1 MKKRLITILSIC
13 ALSSIA
19 FSFPVHAETDDST
32 RIEALEQKVAELE
45 QRIATLEGLLSNSN
59 NSENIVAS
67 SEGTLEPGAYIVGE
81 DIPEGKYSFSVIRGE
96 GELLLFLDYNT
107 YKTGDRFDA
116 FESYDMASQEY
127 INQYQDTM
135 TAYAESLSTEV
146 GNVHLESGDCLNV
159 DGVTLSYKMQ

>member
-32 RIEALEQKVAELE
+32 RIEALEQKVSELE

-67 SEGTLEPGAYIVGE
+67 SEGTLEPGVYIVGE
-81 DIPEGKYSFSVIRGE
+81 DIPEGKYTFSITRGE
-96 GELLLFLDYNT
+96 GSLLVYADYST
-107 YKTGDRFDA
+107 YKSGDRFDA
-116 FESYDMASQEY
+116 YEIYDVASQNY
-127 INQYQDTM
+127 IDQYKDM
-135 TAYAESLSTEV
+135 MEAYAESLSTEV
-146 GNVHLESGDCLNV
+146 GNVRLENGECLNV
-159 DGVTLSYKMQ
+159 DAVTVSYTVQ